1 MSKKIYKKQYKKLC
15 EWVNSN
21 GFEVKE
27 SCRALDR
34 VEFSEKTIYI
44 NSQYK
49 YENKLYTLLHECGHL
64 KTDKNLKTF
73 LKYHPIYSTD
83 QSDGRIIKSKAYKV
97 CLVSEELKAWHNG
110 FRLAKKLGFEINKKN
125 YDKVMVDSVFTY
137 ISWAGRV
144 E

>member
-1 MSKKIYKKQYKKLC
+1 MSNKIYKKQYKKLC

-27 SCRALDR
+27 NCRALDR
-34 VEFSEKTIYI
+34 VDFSEKTIYI

-83 QSDGRIIKSKAYKV
+83 QSDGRVIKSKAYKV